1 MMTRSTRG
9 FTLIESVI
17 AAGLFVLVGLLTFA
31 VFKYGMAA
39 HSRGLIGTD
48 AQKSARE
55 LMGRLTG
62 DLQSAMAL
70 QIPTETDRT
79 PRTSAVLIP
88 TVNIYSVD
96 NDIAFTAPSSQ
107 NVTTLTPSLD
117 TSYVLVRYARPASQ
131 KNKVYRRSYPYALVS
146 ASQYVAYD
154 SNSGAWGINATAIDT
169 QYGAPGTTPATLA
182 ANDTGW
188 QEVVSLGGPND
199 LVKFTL
205 THRNVNTSLP
215 ANQAPFDPNHFSISV
230 SVVRYVQTPRT
241 PATDIDAS
249 VAAEAADRQNDRA
262 RKDLTTEVTL
272 QRFQ

>member
-1 MMTRSTRG
+1 MKARPARG

-55 LMGRLTG
+55 LMGRLTS
-62 DLQSAMAL
+62 DMQSAMAL
-70 QIPTETDRT
+70 QTPTETDRT
-79 PRTSAVLIP
+79 PRTSAVLTPSIN
-88 TVNIYSVD
+88 VYSVD
-96 NDIAFTAPSSQ
+96 NDIAFTAPASQ
-107 NVTTLTPSLD
+107 NVTTLNPSLD
-117 TSYVLVRYARPASQ
+117 SGYVLVRYARPTGQ
-131 KNKVYRRSYPYALVS
+131 KNKVYRRSYPYGLVS

-154 SNSGAWGINATAIDT
+154 STSGAWSINATAIDN
-169 QYGAPGTTPATLA
+169 QYGAPGTNPATLQ

-205 THRNVNTSLP
+205 THRNPNTSLP
-215 ANQAPFDPNHFSISV
+215 ANQAPYDPNHFTISV
-230 SVVRYVQTPRT
+230 SVVRYVQAPRT
-241 PATDIDAS
+241 PATDIDVSAAS
-249 VAAEAADRQNDRA
+249 EAADRQNDRA
-262 RKDLTTEVTL
+262 RKDLTTEITL